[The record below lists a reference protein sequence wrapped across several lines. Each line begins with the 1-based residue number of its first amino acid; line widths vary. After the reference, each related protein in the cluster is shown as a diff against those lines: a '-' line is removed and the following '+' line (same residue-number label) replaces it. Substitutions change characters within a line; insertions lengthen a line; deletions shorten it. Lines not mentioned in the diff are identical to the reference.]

1 MTRHLV
7 RNRVVVRGA
16 GEMASGVIRHLV
28 TAGFEVIALE
38 LPAPVCIRRHVC
50 YAEAFFQKKV
60 TIEGITAVIV
70 KTAEEACATA
80 GELCVP
86 LLIDPNAEQ
95 LPALAPMAVID
106 GRMLKQEADADLNV
120 GPVVIGL
127 GPGFVAGE
135 NCHAV
140 IETSRGSDLGR
151 VIYTGSPQ
159 ADTGV
164 PASVNGVSLQR
175 VLRSP
180 ADGEFTSCCKIT
192 DIVKSGQTLGN
203 VAGVS
208 VVAGIDGIVRGLI
221 HDSLEVSAGQK
232 LGDIDPRGIEEYCYE
247 MSDKANAI
255 GRGALEALTFL
266 KTTHT
271 HG

>member
-1 MTRHLV
+1 MTRRSV

-38 LPAPVCIRRHVC
+38 LPAPVCIRCHVC
-50 YAEAFFQKKV
+50 YAEAFFQEKV
-60 TIEGITAVIV
+60 TIERITAVLV
-70 KTAEEACATA
+70 KTSEEACAAA

-86 LLIDPNAEQ
+86 LLVDPKAEL

-106 GRMLKQEADADLNV
+106 GRMLKQETDAVLDA
-120 GPVVIGL
+120 GPFIIGL

-135 NCHAV
+135 NCHAA
-140 IETSRGSDLGR
+140 IETSRGSNLGR
-151 VIYTGSPQ
+151 VIYTGSPR

-180 ADGEFTSCCKIT
+180 ADGKFTSCSKIT

-221 HDSLEVSAGQK
+221 HDGLEVSAGQK
-232 LGDIDPRGIEEYCYE
+232 IGDIDPRCIKEYCYKI
-247 MSDKANAI
+247 SDKANAI
-255 GRGALEALTFL
+255 GRGALEALMFL
-266 KTTHT
+266 KTTQT
-271 HG
+271 HR